1 MSSYYDAEGK
11 RVIDLIRGVGCDFP
25 AGNVFKYVFR
35 AGRKPGVP
43 VSADYDKALHYLEF
57 MHEHAVRIFGED
69 DLKAYCRAF
78 KLDADM
84 SDALHEWVKSSGKN
98 ADPLAQMLKQGI

>member
-11 RVIDLIRGVGCDFP
+11 RVIDLIRGLGCDFP
-25 AGNVFKYVFR
+25 AGNIIKYVFR

-43 VSADYDKALHYLEF
+43 VSTDYDKALRYLDF
-57 MHEHAVRIFGED
+57 MHEPMVHIFFED

-78 KLDADM
+78 KLDTDM
-84 SDALHEWVKSSGKN
+84 SDALTEWVKSSGKN